1 VKEREAGQ
9 VGDGAGWSSH
19 AMQSEFNLKKSH
31 FGEFRVSNR
40 GSQVQQESRAENVL
54 ETRRNMTLLEGEIRS
69 E

>member
-1 VKEREAGQ
+1 V
-9 VGDGAGWSSH
+9 S
-19 AMQSEFNLKKSH
+19 LIKKSH